1 MKARHAWLVT
11 GIHSSSAK
19 SLACEAVA
27 QVGGR
32 VQEVHI
38 VAKSDAVR
46 TDWGVVREVGESSQ
60 GATVSQ
66 TANSGCMRIEA
77 GLFGIQDAR
86 RWSERRFGVHT
97 GAESDEDVALKV
109 RYLWQA
115 KENQRDSAKMVFRV
129 VVEDCL
135 AIAAVEV
142 EGVQSGKRED
152 SRLEKVAG
160 AYLEDMLVAAKMSH
174 WHYPGCMPSGEA
186 EAGSGHLRRPA
197 VAGHAVAIHFLL
209 ARSRIPVWSLSELRG
224 CHLISCSA

>member
-1 MKARHAWLVT
+1 MT
-11 GIHSSSAK
+11 GIRSSGAK

-27 QVGGR
+27 LTDGR

-38 VAKSDAVR
+38 VVKSDAAR
-46 TDWGVVREVGESSQ
+46 TGWGVVREVEESSQ

-86 RWSERRFGVHT
+86 RWSGRRFGVHT
-97 GAESDEDVALKV
+97 DAESGADVALKV

-115 KENQRDSAKMVFRV
+115 RENQRDLARMVFRV
-129 VVEDCL
+129 VAEDCL

-160 AYLEDMLVAAKMSH
+160 AYLEDMPVAAKMSH

-186 EAGSGHLRRPA
+186 EVESGHLRRPA
-197 VAGHAVAIHFLL
+197 VAEHAVAIHFLL
-209 ARSRIPVWSLSELRG
+209 ARSRMLVWSLSELRG
-224 CHLISCSA
+224 CHSIFCSA

>member
-1 MKARHAWLVT
+1 MT
-11 GIHSSSAK
+11 GIHSSDAK

-27 QVGGR
+27 PVDER
-32 VQEVHI
+32 VQGVHI
-38 VAKSDAVR
+38 VAKSDAAR

-66 TANSGCMRIEA
+66 TANSGCMRIGA

-97 GAESDEDVALKV
+97 GAEFDAGAALKA
-109 RYLWQA
+109 RYPWQA
-115 KENQRDSAKMVFRV
+115 RENQRDSAKMVFRV

-135 AIAAVEV
+135 ATAAVEV

-160 AYLEDMLVAAKMSH
+160 AYLEDMPVAAKMSH

-186 EAGSGHLRRPA
+186 EVESGHLRRPA
-197 VAGHAVAIHFLL
+197 VAEHAVAIHFLL
-209 ARSRIPVWSLSELRG
+209 ARSRMLVWSLSELRG
-224 CHLISCSA
+224 CHSIFCSA